1 MAVLAVVMTSLAA
14 VVAMAAPNPGQV
26 EAINF
31 LMPEVQPQEPDTY
44 LCRAIKIED
53 SHRYITGF
61 IPNANAM
68 IAHHILLYGCLE
80 PGGAEDE
87 IWNCG
92 EMSTSNKNYRTS
104 SICQTGTSIIYAW
117 AMEAPRLTLPP
128 EVSFDVGQDT
138 GIKYLVLQVHYKN
151 VTSFKP
157 PNNQKDSSGLTLI
170 TTTAPTTKTAA
181 VYLLGTGGEIP
192 QHSIEYFETACT
204 IQEDVEI
211 VPFAYRTHAHALGRV
226 ISGYR
231 IRNGEWTEIGRKD
244 PRLPEMFY
252 NVTSSGITVKKGDIL
267 AARCTMENT
276 LDHTVQIGPTQNDEM
291 CNFYIM
297 YYVEKLPSLNQKNCF
312 TVGPPNWFWDDFNDQ
327 KSLNLQNVPTT
338 VSVIPGSDTPLICSA
353 TCKSDNDPNGIV
365 EGLPGRFDDDAVNE
379 VPRFNGP
386 DELLKFIHSREEE
399 DYQDEIIS
407 RWQKHQLIQEYLNAA
422 EEPSN

>member
-1 MAVLAVVMTSLAA
+1 MAVLAVVVTSLMV
-14 VVAMAAPNPGQV
+14 VVAMAAPNLGPV
-26 EAINF
+26 EEINF

-44 LCRAIKIED
+44 LCRAIKVVD
-53 SHRYITGF
+53 KHRHITGF
-61 IPNANAM
+61 IPKANAM

-80 PGGAEDE
+80 PGGTEDE

-92 EMSTSNKNYRTS
+92 EMSTKNTNYRAG
-104 SICQTGTSIIYAW
+104 SICQQNSKIIYAW

-138 GIKYLVLQVHYKN
+138 EIKYLVLQVHYKD
-151 VTSFKP
+151 VTSFRP

-170 TTTAPTTKTAA
+170 TTTEPTTKTAA
-181 VYLLGTGGEIP
+181 VYLLGTSGEIP

-204 IQEDVEI
+204 IKEDVEI

-252 NVTSSGITVKKGDIL
+252 NVTSPGITVKKGDIL

-276 LDHTVQIGPTQNDEM
+276 LDHKVQIGSTQNDEM

-297 YYVEKLPSLNQKNCF
+297 YYVEKLPSLETNDCF
-312 TVGPPNWFWDDFNDQ
+312 TPGPPYWFWEKFDDQDG
-327 KSLNLQNVPTT
+327 LNLKNLPQTA
-338 VSVIPGSDTPLICSA
+338 SVIPGSDKPLICNA
-353 TCKSDNDPNGIV
+353 TCKSDTEIMR
-365 EGLPGRFDDDAVNE
+365 GLPGRFDDNAVYENPSA
-379 VPRFNGP
+379 VDPGDLINILRSL
-386 DELLKFIHSREEE
+386 D
-399 DYQDEIIS
+399 QDEDQDDLIA
-407 RWQKHQLIQEYLNAA
+407 RWQRHQLIQEYLNAA
-422 EEPSN
+422 DEQIN